1 MNRTKEVMSIKAKIN
16 NYAKSNNVTSQT
28 VLQNFMFER
37 FLERLSKSK
46 YQDKF
51 IIKGGILISNMVGL
65 DTRSTM
71 DLDITLRNLP
81 LDEELI
87 LQALKQISRIH
98 LDDDITFS
106 DFHFSP
112 IRPEDEYGGFRIRF
126 SATYF
131 SIVTPLSI
139 DLSTGDKI
147 TPRPLV
153 YKFSPLFGTE
163 NSFTLWGYN
172 IETILA
178 EKLQTI
184 ISRGVASTRPRDFY
198 DVYIL
203 TKEKQFDIKKLKSAF
218 TETCKHRGTENLIKE
233 SDNRMAEIAQSKAL
247 HTIWLKYAK
256 QFSYAKDI
264 LYEDLMKSLKIL
276 LDVLVAK

>member
-87 LQALKQISRIH
+87 L
-98 LDDDITFS
+98 
-106 DFHFSP
+106 
-112 IRPEDEYGGFRIRF
+112 
-126 SATYF
+126 
-131 SIVTPLSI
+131 
-139 DLSTGDKI
+139 
-147 TPRPLV
+147 
-153 YKFSPLFGTE
+153 
-163 NSFTLWGYN
+163 
-172 IETILA
+172 
-178 EKLQTI
+178 
-184 ISRGVASTRPRDFY
+184 
-198 DVYIL
+198 
-203 TKEKQFDIKKLKSAF
+203 
-218 TETCKHRGTENLIKE
+218 
-233 SDNRMAEIAQSKAL
+233 
-247 HTIWLKYAK
+247 
-256 QFSYAKDI
+256 
-264 LYEDLMKSLKIL
+264 
-276 LDVLVAK
+276 